1 MTDDHQ
7 QDCQNFWCAAYLA
20 TLSAGFLEDAEE
32 TADQALLAYDS
43 RFAPV
48 EEPVVDPLPELDA
61 NAGMDLLG

>member
-20 TLSAGFLEDAEE
+20 AVSAGFAEDASD
-32 TADQALLAYDS
+32 TADRALLDYDS

-48 EEPVVDPLPELDA
+48 EEPAPVIDPLPEIEL
-61 NAGMDLLG
+61 DLLG